1 MKKIV
6 TSQMP
11 VAKIARPLL
20 LGSLLISTAG
30 VSADDDPSGQSW
42 RDGVHSFQSIISG
55 SKGSVAGAKQWEPV
69 FNPPS
74 TSSKSSKSSSS
85 YYGCVHG
92 GRGSSSSGSGC
103 TQGSRSGK

>member
-30 VSADDDPSGQSW
+30 VSVEAETDLQKMSGRVQSAIATALGAGTW
-42 RDGVHSFQSIISG
+42 
-55 SKGSVAGAKQWEPV
+55 SKGSVAGAKEWQPV
-69 FNPPS
+69 ISPPS
-74 TSSKSSKSSSS
+74 TSSTSNENSGS
-85 YYGCVHG
+85 YGCM
-92 GRGSSSSGSGC
+92 
-103 TQGSRSGK
+103 QGNRNE